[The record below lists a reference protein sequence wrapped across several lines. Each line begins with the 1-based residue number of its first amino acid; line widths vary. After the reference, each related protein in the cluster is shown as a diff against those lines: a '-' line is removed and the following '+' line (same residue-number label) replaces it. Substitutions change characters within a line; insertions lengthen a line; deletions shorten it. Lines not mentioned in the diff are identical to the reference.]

1 MTETEALIAYWK
13 ERSDE
18 AIKNPPGATDG
29 EN

>member
-18 AIKNPPGATDG
+18 AIKNPPVAADG
-29 EN
+29 E